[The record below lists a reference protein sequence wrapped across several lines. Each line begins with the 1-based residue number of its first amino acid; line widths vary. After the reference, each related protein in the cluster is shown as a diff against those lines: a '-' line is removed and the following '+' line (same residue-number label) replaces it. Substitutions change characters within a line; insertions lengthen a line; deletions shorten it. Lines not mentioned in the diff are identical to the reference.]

1 MHPIIRLVNRN
12 LTISINP
19 GFLIWQVIFPLIYI
33 FIAGFAYTSLIA
45 NVPFGNKNLDYPAF
59 LASGM
64 IGFNIMNSTLVSGII
79 IWNDRRHGMFEQIMS
94 GPFTRVHYIL
104 SNIITIA
111 IVGLVS
117 AALIIAVG
125 YPVFFESVEFSL
137 ITIPL
142 IVFSSI
148 AGAILFGSI
157 ASIISTRI
165 RSSEG
170 FNVIINTVF
179 LFFAFVRTA
188 FYPAAG
194 APEPLATA
202 FYLNPLTYL
211 VDIIRAGIF
220 GTVTEFVILE
230 MIVLVSLALLGKLV
244 LLGVLALLVL
254 LVAVLLVALVYY

>member
-1 MHPIIRLVNRN
+1 MNPIIRLVYRN

-19 GFLIWQVIFPLIYI
+19 GFIIWQILFPLIYI
-33 FIAGFAYTSLIA
+33 FVAGFAYTALIE
-45 NVPFGNKNLDYPAF
+45 NVPFGNKDLSYPAF

-94 GPFTRVHYIL
+94 GPFTRSHYIL
-104 SNIITIA
+104 SNIATIA
-111 IVGLVS
+111 IVGLIS
-117 AALIIAVG
+117 AGLITAVG

-137 ITIPL
+137 VTIPL

-157 ASIISTRI
+157 ASIISTRL

-179 LFFAFVRTA
+179 LFFAFVSTA
-188 FYPAAG
+188 FYPAQG
-194 APEPLATA
+194 APQPLATI

-220 GTVTEFVILE
+220 GTITEFIIME
-230 MIVLVSLALLGKLV
+230 MIVLA
-244 LLGVLALLVL
+244 VLASILFIIATKLLTKL
-254 LVAVLLVALVYY
+254 DF

>member
-12 LTISINP
+12 ITISINP

-33 FIAGFAYTSLIA
+33 FVAGFAYTALIPS
-45 NVPFGNKNLDYPAF
+45 VSFENKDLTYPAF

-94 GPFTRVHYIL
+94 GPFTRSHYIL
-104 SNIITIA
+104 SNIVTIA
-111 IVGLVS
+111 IVGLIS
-117 AALIIAVG
+117 AGLITAVG

-137 ITIPL
+137 VTIPL
-142 IVFSSI
+142 IIFSSI

-157 ASIISTRI
+157 ASIISTRL

-179 LFFAFVRTA
+179 LFFAFVSTA
-188 FYPAAG
+188 FYPAQG
-194 APEPLATA
+194 APQPLATI

-220 GTVTEFVILE
+220 GTITEFVIME
-230 MIVLVSLALLGKLV
+230 MIVLA
-244 LLGVLALLVL
+244 VLASILFIIATKLLTKL
-254 LVAVLLVALVYY
+254 DF

>member
-1 MHPIIRLVNRN
+1 MA
-12 LTISINP
+12 
-19 GFLIWQVIFPLIYI
+19 VIFPLIYI
-33 FIAGFAYTSLIA
+33 FVAGFAYTALIPS
-45 NVPFGNKNLDYPAF
+45 VSFENKDLTYPAF

-94 GPFTRVHYIL
+94 GPFTRSHYIL
-104 SNIITIA
+104 SNIATIA
-111 IVGLVS
+111 IVGLIS
-117 AALIIAVG
+117 AGLITAVG

-137 ITIPL
+137 VTIPL

-157 ASIISTRI
+157 ASIISTRL

-179 LFFAFVRTA
+179 LFFAFVSTA
-188 FYPAAG
+188 FYPAQG
-194 APEPLATA
+194 APQPLATI

-220 GTVTEFVILE
+220 GTITEFVIME
-230 MIVLVSLALLGKLV
+230 MIVLA
-244 LLGVLALLVL
+244 VLASILFIIATKLLTKL
-254 LVAVLLVALVYY
+254 DF

>member
-33 FIAGFAYTSLIA
+33 FVAGYAYTSLI
-45 NVPFGNKNLDYPAF
+45 NEVTFGNKNIDYPSF

-64 IGFNIMNSTLVSGII
+64 IGFNIMNSTLISGII

-94 GPFTRVHYIL
+94 GPFTRTDYIL
-104 SNIITIA
+104 SNICTIG

-117 AALIIAVG
+117 ASLIALVG
-125 YPVFFESVEFSL
+125 YPVFFESITFTM
-137 ITIPL
+137 ITIPM
-142 IVFSSI
+142 IIF
-148 AGAILFGSI
+148 AAIIGSVLFGSI
-157 ASIISTRI
+157 ASIISTRL

-179 LFFAFVRTA
+179 LFLAFVSTA
-188 FYPAAG
+188 FYPALG
-194 APEPLATA
+194 SPEPLRTI

-220 GTVTEFVILE
+220 GNITEFVIIE
-230 MIVLVSLALLGKLV
+230 MGV
-244 LLGVLALLVL
+244 LLAIASILFIIATKLLTKL
-254 LVAVLLVALVYY
+254 DF

>member
-1 MHPIIRLVNRN
+1 MHPIIRLVKRN
-12 LTISINP
+12 ITISVNP
-19 GFLIWQVIFPLIYI
+19 GFLIWQVIFPLIWI
-33 FIAGFAYTSLIA
+33 FVAGFAYSALIDE
-45 NVPFGNKNLDYPAF
+45 VSFGTKNLSYPAF

-64 IGFNIMNSTLVSGII
+64 IGFNIMNSTLISGII

-94 GPFTRVHYIL
+94 GPFTRSNYIP
-104 SNIITIA
+104 IA

-117 AALIIAVG
+117 AALIAAVG
-125 YPVFFESVEFSL
+125 YPVFFQSVEFSL
-137 ITIPL
+137 VTIPL

-148 AGAILFGSI
+148 VGAILFGSI
-157 ASIISTRI
+157 ASIISARL

-179 LFFAFVRTA
+179 IFFAFVSTA

-194 APEPLATA
+194 APQPLATI

-220 GTVTEFVILE
+220 GTITEFVILE
-230 MIVLVSLALLGKLV
+230 MVV
-244 LLGVLALLVL
+244 LLVL
-254 LVAVLLVALVYY
+254 ASILFVIATKLLTKMDF

>member
-33 FIAGFAYTSLIA
+33 FIAGFAYTSLID

-94 GPFTRVHYIL
+94 GPFTRAHYIL
-104 SNIITIA
+104 SNIATIA

-117 AALIIAVG
+117 AVLITVVG

-157 ASIISTRI
+157 ASIISTRL

-179 LFFAFVRTA
+179 LFFAFVSTA

-230 MIVLVSLALLGKLV
+230 MIVLVSLASIFFVIATKLLTKLDFSKHT
-244 LLGVLALLVL
+244 
-254 LVAVLLVALVYY
+254 

>member
-33 FIAGFAYTSLIA
+33 FIAGFAYTSLID

-179 LFFAFVRTA
+179 LFFAFVSTA

-220 GTVTEFVILE
+220 GTITDFVILE
-230 MIVLVSLALLGKLV
+230 MIVLVALASILFVIATKLLTKLDF
-244 LLGVLALLVL
+244 
-254 LVAVLLVALVYY
+254 

>member
-1 MHPIIRLVNRN
+1 MHPVIRLVNRN

-33 FIAGFAYTSLIA
+33 FVAGYAYTSLIQE
-45 NVPFGNKNLDYPAF
+45 VPFGNKSIGYPAF

-64 IGFNIMNSTLVSGII
+64 IGFNIMNSTLISGII

-94 GPFTRVHYIL
+94 GPFTRTNYIL
-104 SNIITIA
+104 SNICTIG

-117 AALIIAVG
+117 ASLIALVG
-125 YPVFFESVEFSL
+125 YPVFFDSIQFSL
-137 ITIPL
+137 ITIPMIIFAA
-142 IVFSSI
+142 IVGS
-148 AGAILFGSI
+148 ILFGSI
-157 ASIISTRI
+157 ASIISTRL

-179 LFFAFVRTA
+179 LFLAFVSTA
-188 FYPAAG
+188 FYPASG
-194 APEPLATA
+194 SPEPLRTA

-220 GTVTEFVILE
+220 GDITEFVIIE
-230 MIVLVSLALLGKLV
+230 MIVLIIIAIVLFIIATKSITKLNF
-244 LLGVLALLVL
+244 
-254 LVAVLLVALVYY
+254 

>member
-33 FIAGFAYTSLIA
+33 FVAGFAYTSLIQE
-45 NVPFGNKNLDYPAF
+45 VPFGNKDLNYPAF

-94 GPFTRVHYIL
+94 GPFTRAHYIL
-104 SNIITIA
+104 SNIVTIG

-117 AALIIAVG
+117 ASLIALVG
-125 YPVFFESVEFSL
+125 YPVFFESIEFSL
-137 ITIPL
+137 ITIPM
-142 IVFSSI
+142 IIFAAITGS
-148 AGAILFGSI
+148 ILFGSI
-157 ASIISTRI
+157 ASIISTRL

-179 LFFAFVRTA
+179 LFFAFVSTA
-188 FYPAAG
+188 FYPAEG
-194 APEPLATA
+194 APELLRSA

-220 GTVTEFVILE
+220 GNITEFVIIE
-230 MIVLVSLALLGKLV
+230 MLILLFIASVLFILATKLLTRLDF
-244 LLGVLALLVL
+244 
-254 LVAVLLVALVYY
+254 